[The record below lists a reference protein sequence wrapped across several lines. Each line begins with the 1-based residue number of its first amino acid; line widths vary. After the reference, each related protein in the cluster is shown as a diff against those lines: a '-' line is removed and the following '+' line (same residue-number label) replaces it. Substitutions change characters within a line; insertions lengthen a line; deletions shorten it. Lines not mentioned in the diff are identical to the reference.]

1 MTTLLESDRLY
12 FRNFHPEDCE
22 NMFMLNADWDVLKY
36 TGDILFN
43 TIAEARKFLEE
54 YQTKTY
60 QKYGFGRMITIL
72 KETNEIIGWCG
83 MKYLA
88 EEDEV
93 DLGFRFH
100 KRYWNNGYGT
110 EASLACLDF
119 AYKELNLNEIVAY
132 ALKENIGS
140 CRVLEKCGFKF
151 IGMKE
156 KYDMNWRYYNIQ
168 LPLNNDSLL
177 H

>member
-1 MTTLLESDRLY
+1 MKILLESERLY

-22 NMFMLNADWDVLKY
+22 EMFMLNADWDVLKY

-54 YQTKTY
+54 YQVKTY
-60 QKYGFGRMITIL
+60 QKYGFGRMTTIL
-72 KETNEIIGWCG
+72 KDTNEVIGWCG

-93 DLGFRFH
+93 DLGYRFH
-100 KRYWNNGYGT
+100 KRFWNKGYGT
-110 EASLACLDF
+110 EASLVCLEY
-119 AYKELNLNEIVAY
+119 AHQQLNLREVVAY

-140 CRVLEKCGFKF
+140 CRVLEKCGFNY

-156 KYDMNWRYYNIQ
+156 KYDLNWRYYKIQ
-168 LPLNNDSLL
+168 LPLNDDSLL